1 MNHPDPIAQP
11 PREPDVATARLT
23 IGDLAERTGVSPAVL
38 RRWETRHGF
47 PVPTRLESG
56 HRRYVQQDVVRVKQV
71 LRRKAAGVRLE
82 VAIAE
87 AVAGGRAPGRPSIF
101 AEIRRRH
108 PALAVNR
115 LTKSTLIGLSWAIE
129 DECCAV
135 ADRPILF
142 GAFQR
147 GDFYAP
153 SAARWNELARV
164 ARSAIVFADDWSDDW
179 ADDWADDAARGADGP
194 VRATLASAAPM
205 RREWA
210 VVCDA
215 FDSTACLS
223 AWELPGQE
231 GVPDRQRIF
240 EAAWSIDPA
249 VVRDAARVAAAVAAD
264 AGVLAAQPL
273 LYELADP
280 PPPRSTSPA
289 GATALFNRVLAYVD
303 RIG

>member
-1 MNHPDPIAQP
+1 MNPEDTFAQAPPDP
-11 PREPDVATARLT
+11 DVTTASLT

-47 PVPTRLESG
+47 PEPKRLDSG
-56 HRRYVQQDVVRVKQV
+56 HRRYSDDDVSRVQQV
-71 LRRKAAGVRLE
+71 LRRKEAGVRLDI
-82 VAIAE
+82 AIADSL
-87 AVAGGRAPGRPSIF
+87 AGGTAPARLSIF
-101 AEIRRRH
+101 AETRRRH
-108 PALAVNR
+108 PAVAVHR
-115 LTKSTLIGLSWAIE
+115 LTKLTLIGLSWAIE

-142 GAFQR
+142 GAFQL

-153 SAARWNELARV
+153 SAARWTEMARV
-164 ARSAIVFADDWSDDW
+164 ARSAIVFADGWEGT
-179 ADDWADDAARGADGP
+179 AENAEGP
-194 VRATLASAAPM
+194 IRATLAPTAPM

-215 FDSTACLS
+215 FAYTACLT

-231 GVPDRQRIF
+231 TVPDRQRIF

-273 LYELADP
+273 LYQLAEP

-303 RIG
+303 RLG